1 MKSISKPN
9 FFLLFA
15 GSSLLAISSA
25 SAADGTWNGITGNW
39 TDTTNPGGV
48 WSGGIIANGAD
59 STANFTGVDI
69 AADQTITL
77 NGNRTIGNI
86 IFTDATTSSHNL
98 TITGNTLTLDRTSG
112 VPTVSVTQAGRQL
125 SISSIVAGND
135 GIQKIG
141 PGNLRLTAA
150 NTFTNGLAINAG
162 TLFVNPASGVNP
174 LSSGKLTIGDVTN
187 TGAAAELLY
196 IGTNGNNSFSNLID
210 VRGNGTAT
218 IRVLGYNPTFSGA
231 INLGNNLNVISNNNG
246 GSTIAL
252 TGGVTGTGNLVIQSN
267 AANGTASSA
276 ITFSGSNPL
285 NFTGTITN
293 SGTTT
298 SATASHTTISTVI
311 DTNVT
316 GITQNSANS
325 NLILSGANTFT
336 SNITINAG
344 TLQAN
349 RSSSSANPTSGA
361 LGNAQALGRTVTI
374 NNGCTL
380 NFNLGDVM
388 GNGGS
393 SPKLTLI
400 ANGGTIRNNNGNYF
414 NVLGPVQLNGGTL
427 SSFGGGAANFPSF
440 ALTGTVTVGGSAVST
455 ISSSGTNSQMGIQSG
470 AGTTFNVADAV
481 SGSDLNVTAVLA
493 NWLDV
498 ATNHGVLIKTGAG
511 TMTLSATNTY
521 TGGTRIENGTLAMG
535 ANNPLPNSPVTIG
548 AATLDAGTFDDTSIG
563 TLDVTA
569 ATSTIHL
576 GAGANLAFAASNAV
590 DWAGGT
596 LNLTGTLDFSGT
608 ATSSLRF
615 GTSSSGLTAGQLLQ
629 ISSPGWTNF
638 ALNASGYL
646 TATSSGGNTDPTI
659 SNIANQSVPSGANTG
674 AIAFTVGDAETP
686 VGSLTLSVSANTN
699 TTLVPNG
706 NIVFGGSGANRTVTV
721 TPVSGLSGSTNI
733 TIRVTDG
740 GALFAEDIFT
750 LTVTDNYLSWAT
762 ANNVTGG
769 LNGDHDNDGVENLV
783 EYALVDGGERGV
795 FSGNTIT
802 FTKRG
807 APYGTDLTYIIET
820 SETLQAGSWADEVT
834 HGPGLLISNPTISYT
849 FTPGTPD
856 KKFARLKVSSP

>member
-1 MKSISKPN
+1 MKSISKPHC
-9 FFLLFA
+9 FLLFA

-39 TDTTNPGGV
+39 TDTTDPGGF
-48 WSGGIIANGAD
+48 WSGGIIADGAD

-69 AADQTITL
+69 AADQIITL

-112 VPTVSVTQAGRQL
+112 VPVVNVTQAGRQL
-125 SISSIVAGND
+125 SISSIIAGND

-141 PGNLRLTAA
+141 PANLRLTAA

-174 LSSGKLTIGDVTN
+174 LSSGKLTIGDVAN

-298 SATASHTTISTVI
+298 STTASHTTISAVI
-311 DTNVT
+311 GTSVS

-336 SNITINAG
+336 GNITISAG
-344 TLQAN
+344 TL
-349 RSSSSANPTSGA
+349 SANLTTALNVPTSTA
-361 LGNAQALGRTVTI
+361 LGNTETVGRTATI
-374 NNGCTL
+374 NTGGTL
-380 NFNLGDVM
+380 RFNVRDVM
-388 GNGGS
+388 GDGGS
-393 SPKLTLI
+393 NPKLTLI
-400 ANGGTIRNNNGNYF
+400 ANGGTILNGGNF
-414 NVLGPVQLNGGTL
+414 INSLGPLQLNGGTL
-427 SSFGGGAANFPSF
+427 NSSGTGDGFKLS
-440 ALTGTVTVGGSAVST
+440 GTVTVGGSAVST
-455 ISSSGTNSQMGIQSG
+455 ISANASGRVVS
-470 AGTTFNVADAV
+470 FNAITYDVADAV
-481 SGSDLNVTAVLA
+481 VGSGSDLNVTAVLA
-493 NWLDV
+493 
-498 ATNHGVLIKTGAG
+498 GIFGGPGGIIKTGAG
-511 TMTLSATNTY
+511 TMTLSAINTY
-521 TGGTRIENGTLAMG
+521 TGSTRIENGTLAL
-535 ANNPLPNSPVTIG
+535 AVNNTLPNSPVTIG
-548 AATLDAGTFDDTSIG
+548 AGTLDAGTFDDTSIG

-569 ATSTIHL
+569 ATSTINL
-576 GAGANLAFAASNAV
+576 GAGANLAFAASSAV
-590 DWAGGT
+590 DWTGGT

-615 GTSSSGLTAGQLLQ
+615 GTNGSGLSAGQLLQ

-646 TATSSGGNTDPTI
+646 TATSSGANTNPTI
-659 SNIANQSVPSGANTG
+659 SDIANQSVPSGANTG
-674 AIAFTVGDAETP
+674 ALAFTVGDAETP

-740 GALFAEDIFT
+740 GGLFAEDTFT

-769 LNGDHDNDGVENLV
+769 PNGDHDNDGVKNLV